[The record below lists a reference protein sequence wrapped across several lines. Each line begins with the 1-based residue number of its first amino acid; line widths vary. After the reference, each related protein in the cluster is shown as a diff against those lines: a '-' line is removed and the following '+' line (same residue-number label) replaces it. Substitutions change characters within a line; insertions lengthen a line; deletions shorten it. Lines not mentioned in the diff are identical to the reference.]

1 MAPQLATPGLPC
13 NVDAR
18 MDGTLFKV
26 WLALLGFGALLTLVL
41 FTVTFL
47 NLQKAKRR
55 A

>member
-1 MAPQLATPGLPC
+1 
-13 NVDAR
+13 